1 MKIFFCLVVFSSLLA
16 CHSSPKNE
24 NATSLFEK
32 VKVGMKFTD
41 VLSIVGAPDTIVHLG
56 VVMDTFSNQTK
67 TDEWYYGPDQLIV
80 IVNDTVN
87 AVDLHARETQARIQH
102 IMDSARAAEGK

>member
-1 MKIFFCLVVFSSLLA
+1 
-16 CHSSPKNE
+16 
-24 NATSLFEK
+24 
-32 VKVGMKFTD
+32 MKFTD